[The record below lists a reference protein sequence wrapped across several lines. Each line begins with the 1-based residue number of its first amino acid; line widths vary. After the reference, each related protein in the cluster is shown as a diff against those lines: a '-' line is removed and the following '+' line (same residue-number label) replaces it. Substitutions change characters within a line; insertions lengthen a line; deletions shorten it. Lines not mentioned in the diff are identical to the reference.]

1 MNPGKSEVH
10 LSGTKE
16 NSLRIAHIITRM
28 IIGGAQENTLL
39 SVLGLQ
45 QEAQVR
51 VDLITGC
58 EIGPEGRLD
67 LTGVK
72 SVIFIPSLVRAI
84 HPLKDFFCLIRLFLL
99 FRSQNY
105 DIVHT
110 HSSKAG
116 IIGRLAA
123 FLAGVPVIVHTV
135 HGLPFHPYEKKG
147 VNGIYIFL
155 ERLCSRITRKIIVVS
170 DQMRIKSLEKKI
182 GSPAQYQTVFSGMRL
197 EEFLEAGKLRSQMRH
212 ELNIPEDAIVIGKI
226 ARLFPLKGHEF
237 ILKIAKDLVAWD
249 PRILFLWVGDGILKE
264 AYQEQ
269 IKALGLEKHFL
280 FAGLVKPETIPGY
293 LSAMDFLV
301 HVSLREGLAR
311 VIPQALAAGV
321 PLVSFDIDGAKD
333 IIKDGSNGFLVPPED
348 YEGLKSRLTL
358 LIRSP
363 ELAEQ
368 FKKTGKPYVDPFFR
382 DTYMVQELL
391 KVYRGCL

>member
-1 MNPGKSEVH
+1 
-10 LSGTKE
+10 
-16 NSLRIAHIITRM
+16 M

-45 QEAQVR
+45 KEAQVN

-67 LTGVK
+67 LSGAE
-72 SVIFIPSLVRAI
+72 SVIFIPELLRNI
-84 HPLKDFFCLIRLFLL
+84 HPLRDLLCLLRLFLL
-99 FRSQNY
+99 FRSKKY

-123 FLAGVPVIVHTV
+123 FLAGVPVIVHTI
-135 HGLPFHPYEKKG
+135 HGLPFHPYEKKW
-147 VNGIYIFL
+147 VNRLYIFL
-155 ERLCSRITRKIIVVS
+155 EWLCSKVTCKIIVVS
-170 DQMRIKSLEKKI
+170 DQMRIKALEKKV
-182 GSPAQYQTVFSGMRL
+182 GQPSQYQTVFSGMRL
-197 EEFLEAGKLRSQMRH
+197 EEFLEAGKLRSRVRS
-212 ELNIPEDAIVIGKI
+212 ELGIPEEAIVIGKI

-237 ILKIAKDLVAWD
+237 ILKIAGDLVARE

-264 AYQEQ
+264 SYLEQ
-269 IKALGLEKHFL
+269 IKALGLEKHFI
-280 FAGLVKPETIPGY
+280 FTGLVKPDSIPGY

-311 VIPQALAAGV
+311 VLPQALAAGV
-321 PLVSFDIDGAKD
+321 PLVSFDIDGARD
-333 IIKDGSNGFLVPPED
+333 IIKDGVNGFLVPAED
-348 YEGLKSRLTL
+348 SEGLKSRLL
-358 LIRSP
+358 ELIQNP
-363 ELAEQ
+363 LLAEQ
-368 FKKTGKPYVDPFFR
+368 FNKTGKQVVDPFFR